1 MKRLSFII
9 VLFSL
14 INTTT
19 FAQTEESQLQLM
31 IDEGVILMN
40 QKEYVKADQKFTVVI
55 DRLKPLP
62 NKMAF
67 FFGKNSFF
75 LNEYKQSIN
84 WLSKYIQLKGTSGTF
99 YEEAKLY
106 LEQAEK
112 KYLEANKDELA
123 KIENDLSNDFDCY
136 SQDKM
141 RCPVCRGTG
150 VRITKGI
157 MGNTYETCPYSEG
170 TGYLTCE
177 EYNLYF
183 KGKLKPKKIKNQ
195 EN

>member
-1 MKRLSFII
+1 MKKLSFII
-9 VLFSL
+9 LLLSL
-14 INTTT
+14 ASSMIYG
-19 FAQTEESQLQLM
+19 QTKESQLQLM

-55 DRLKPLP
+55 DQLKPLP

-67 FFGKNSFF
+67 YFGKNSFF

-84 WLSKYIQLKGTSGTF
+84 WLSKYIQLKGTNGTF

-106 LEQAEK
+106 LEQAEN
-112 KYLEANKDELA
+112 KYLEANKDQLA
-123 KIENDLSNDFDCY
+123 KIEDDLTNDFECY

-141 RCPVCRGTG
+141 RCPVCKGTG

-157 MGNTYETCPYSEG
+157 MGNNYETCPYSG
-170 TGYLTCE
+170 GSGYLTCE

-183 KGKLKPKKIKNQ
+183 KGKLKPKKQ
-195 EN
+195 EGQNN